1 MGELLQYFL
10 SGLTS
15 GAIYALIALG
25 FTIIYNATEVINF
38 AQGEFVMLGAM
49 FMATFLGKMGLPLP
63 VAFALSVG
71 LTALIGILVER
82 LTIYP
87 ARGASVITLIIITI
101 GVSILLKGVAMF
113 VWGKDSLAVPAFLG
127 EEPIRLFGAT
137 IIPQSIL
144 ILVVAL
150 VAVLGL
156 EFFFKHTL
164 TGQAMRACAANRLAA
179 RLLGIKVEPL
189 VLLAFGV
196 SAGLSAIAGV
206 IISPI
211 TFATYDMGT
220 MLGLKGFSAAV
231 LGGLTSSFGAVAGGF
246 LLGLL
251 EALAAGFISSAYK
264 DAAAFVILLLMLFL
278 KPEGLFGQ
286 GEIKKL

>member
-1 MGELLQYFL
+1 MGEILQYLL

-49 FMATFLGKMGLPLP
+49 FMATFLGKLGLPLP

-71 LTALIGILVER
+71 LTALVGLLVER

-87 ARGASVITLIIITI
+87 ARRASTITLIIITI
-101 GVSILLKGVAMF
+101 GVSILLKGLAMF
-113 VWGKDSLAVPAFLG
+113 IWGKDSLPVPAFVG
-127 EEPIRLFGAT
+127 EKPISLFGAT

-144 ILVVAL
+144 ILIVAL
-150 VAVLGL
+150 ASVLGL
-156 EFFFKHTL
+156 EFFFRHTT
-164 TGQAMRACAANRLAA
+164 TGKAMRACAANRLAA
-179 RLLGIKVEPL
+179 RLLGIRVEPL
-189 VLLAFGV
+189 IMLAFGV
-196 SAGLSAIAGV
+196 SAGLSAVAGV

-220 MLGLKGFSAAV
+220 MLGLKGFAAAV

-246 LLGLL
+246 LLGIL
-251 EALAAGFISSAYK
+251 ESLAAGFISSAYK

>member
-1 MGELLQYFL
+1 MGETLQFLL

-49 FMATFLGKMGLPLP
+49 FMATFCAHGLPIPLAFVLAITFTA
-63 VAFALSVG
+63 VA
-71 LTALIGILVER
+71 GILIER
-82 LTIYP
+82 LAIYP
-87 ARGASVITLIIITI
+87 ARNASPITLIIITI
-101 GVSILLKGVAMF
+101 GLSILIKGLAMF
-113 VWGKDSLAVPAFLG
+113 VWGKNPLPVPSFVG
-127 EEPIRLFGAT
+127 ERPLNLLGAT

-144 ILVVAL
+144 ILVA
-150 VAVLGL
+150 AVIAVWTM
-156 EFFFKHTL
+156 EIFFQKTL
-164 TGQAMRACAANRLAA
+164 PGKAMRACAANRLAA

-189 VLLAFGV
+189 VLLSFA
-196 SAGLSAIAGV
+196 LSAALSALAGV

-231 LGGLTSSFGAVAGGF
+231 LGGLTSSTGSVLGGF
-246 LLGLL
+246 ILGVL
-251 EALAAGFISSAYK
+251 ESFAAGYLSSAYK
-264 DAAAFVILLLMLFL
+264 DAAAFIILVLMLLLR
-278 KPEGLFGQ
+278 PEGLFGKK
-286 GEIKKL
+286 EIKKL

>member
-1 MGELLQYFL
+1 MEEILQYLF

-49 FMATFLGKMGLPLP
+49 LTATFCGLNLPLP
-63 VAFALSVG
+63 LAFALAI
-71 LTALIGILVER
+71 LITALAGILIER
-82 LTIYP
+82 LAIYP
-87 ARGASVITLIIITI
+87 ARKASPITLIIITI
-101 GVSILLKGVAMF
+101 GLSILIKGLAMF
-113 VWGKDSLAVPAFLG
+113 IWGKDPLPVPAFVG
-127 EEPIRLFGAT
+127 ERPISVLGAT

-144 ILVVAL
+144 VLATAL
-150 VAVLGL
+150 IAVLTL
-156 EFFFKHTL
+156 EAFFKKTL
-164 TGQAMRACAANRLAA
+164 TGKAMRACAANRLAA

-189 VLLAFGV
+189 VLLAF
-196 SAGLSAIAGV
+196 ALSAAISALAGV

-231 LGGLTSSFGAVAGGF
+231 LGGLTSSTGAVLGGF
-246 LLGLL
+246 ILGIL
-251 EALAAGFISSAYK
+251 EALAAGFLSSAYK
-264 DAAAFVILLLMLFL
+264 DAAAFIILILMLFV
-278 KPEGLFGQ
+278 KPEGLFGTK
-286 GEIKKL
+286 EAKKL

>member
-1 MGELLQYFL
+1 MGEILQYLF

-63 VAFALSVG
+63 LAFALSVG
-71 LTALIGILVER
+71 LTALVGLLVER
-82 LTIYP
+82 LAIYP
-87 ARGASVITLIIITI
+87 ARHASVITLIIITI
-101 GVSILLKGVAMF
+101 GVSILLKGLAMF
-113 VWGKDSLAVPAFLG
+113 LWGKDSLPVPAFVG

-150 VAVLGL
+150 ASVLGL
-156 EFFFKHTL
+156 EFFFKRTI
-164 TGQAMRACAANRLAA
+164 TGKAMRACAANRLAA
-179 RLLGIKVEPL
+179 RLLGIRVEPL

-196 SAGLSAIAGV
+196 SAGLSAVAGV

-231 LGGLTSSFGAVAGGF
+231 LGGLTSSLGAVAGGF
-246 LLGLL
+246 LLGIL

-264 DAAAFVILLLMLFL
+264 DAAAFVILLIMLFL
-278 KPEGLFGQ
+278 KPEGLFGR